1 MRQKS
6 DHAVPTGQS
15 SHALAIDNHARMTPG
30 AVEEL
35 GAAVEE
41 LGTAEA
47 AVVEVGAAVEAEDG
61 NVVAAVVVGGAVG
74 PDADVGGA
82 VCVVGWTVV
91 VVDGKTAGLP
101 TSTH

>member
-1 MRQKS
+1 
-6 DHAVPTGQS
+6 
-15 SHALAIDNHARMTPG
+15 MTPG
-30 AVEEL
+30 AAEEL

-41 LGTAEA
+41 LGIAEA
-47 AVVEVGAAVEAEDG
+47 EDDAEVGAAVEAEDG
-61 NVVAAVVVGGAVG
+61 NVVATVVGGAVG